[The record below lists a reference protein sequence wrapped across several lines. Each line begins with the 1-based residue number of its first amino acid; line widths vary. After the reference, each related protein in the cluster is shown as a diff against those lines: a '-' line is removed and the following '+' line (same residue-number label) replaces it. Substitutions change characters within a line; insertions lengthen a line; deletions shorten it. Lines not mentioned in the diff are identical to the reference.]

1 MPFQKGVKPPGAG
14 RRKGSLNKRNIE
26 RQETFDRIV
35 AKHGDPLEALAEM
48 AFDPQHAIEIRKDCM
63 KDLVQYGYAKKKS
76 VEISGPNG
84 QPLEVRFQLI
94 EQITGLL
101 EKLNARAQ

>member
-1 MPFQKGVKPPGAG
+1 MTAFKRGAENPGKGRP
-14 RRKGSLNKRNIE
+14 KGSLNKRTAE

-48 AFDPQHAIEIRKDCM
+48 AFDPNHDLLVRKDCM
-63 KDLVQYGYAKKKS
+63 KELVQYGYAKKKS

-94 EQITGLL
+94 EQITGLI
-101 EKLNARAQ
+101 EKLHTK

>member
-1 MPFQKGVKPPGAG
+1 MAFQKGVKPPGSGRKAG
-14 RRKGSLNKRNIE
+14 TPNKRSQE
-26 RQETFDRIV
+26 MLETFDRIV

-48 AFDPQHAIEIRKDCM
+48 AFDPNHPLDIRKDCM

-94 EQITGLL
+94 EQITGLI
-101 EKLNARAQ
+101 EKLNTAAK

>member
-1 MPFQKGVKPPGAG
+1 MTFKKGPDNPGKG
-14 RRKGSLNKRNIE
+14 RPKGSQNKRNIE

-35 AKHGDPLEALAEM
+35 EKHGDPLEALAEM
-48 AFDPQHAIEIRKDCM
+48 AFDPKHDLLVRKDCM
-63 KDLVQYGYAKKKS
+63 KELVQYGYAKKKS

-94 EQITGLL
+94 EQITGLI
-101 EKLNARAQ
+101 EKLNAGDK

>member
-1 MPFQKGVKPPGAG
+1 MAFP
-14 RRKGSLNKRNIE
+14 KGSDNPGKGRPKGSPNKRNMD

-48 AFDPQHAIEIRKDCM
+48 AFDPNHPLDIRKDCM
-63 KDLVQYGYAKKKS
+63 KDVVQYGYAKKKS

-94 EQITGLL
+94 EQITGLI
-101 EKLNARAQ
+101 EKLNAGAK